1 MSTDILVKCCRC
13 KNQHRESERLSKP
26 SKKFSSKNLSV
37 SQSVCPRCGAASYF
51 DMRPMFAYCWSS
63 GLIEFGE
70 SIPDSAIELARGPK
84 SEIKTFFEA
93 VSRHGY
99 GASDGKLIVPGLP
112 EAETM
117 SRRLG
122 AVLEFLKWLGGKT
135 GSLKRFPSIVLK
147 GTGE

>member
-1 MSTDILVKCCRC
+1 MTTDILVKCCRC

-26 SKKFSSKNLSV
+26 SKKFSRMGLSV
-37 SQSVCPRCGAASYF
+37 SQSVCPRCGATSYF
-51 DMRPMFAYCWSS
+51 DMRPMVAYCWAS

-70 SIPDSAIELARGPK
+70 SIPDGAIELAHGPK
-84 SEIKTFFEA
+84 SEIETFFDT

-99 GASDGKLIVPGLP
+99 GASAGKLIVPGLP

-122 AVLEFLKWLGGKT
+122 AVLEFLKWLGSC
-135 GSLKRFPSIVLK
+135 SLKRFPGIVLK
-147 GTGE
+147 GTGD